1 MSRKNFIRSVIV
13 ASVLLSSSDLNCA
26 RAQQRPAIE
35 VEVVTLTPRGFWP
48 NSLTRP
54 RGPFRL
60 LIQNT
65 TRTKNLPIDFVDG
78 QSAKVKDLGIDERS
92 GKRRSELVD
101 LPPGKYTVRVPS
113 QARWTFQIEIR

>member
-1 MSRKNFIRSVIV
+1 MLRKNFIRTFVV
-13 ASVLLSSSDLNCA
+13 ACLLLSSSGLDCA

-48 NSLTRP
+48 NSLSRP

-65 TRTKNLPIDFVDG
+65 TRTKNIPIDFVDG
-78 QSAKVKDLGIDERS
+78 QSTKVKDLSIGERA

-101 LPPGKYTVRVPS
+101 LPPGRYTVRVPS
-113 QARWTFQIEIR
+113 QARWTLQIEIQ